1 MLNFFIFIR
10 ATLRNFYYFINFTF
24 LIFGSFNF
32 TFTESLKGFEMKPT
46 WVFSDSPRD
55 KNFRGFPSV
64 KNHWWFKLEE
74 TFSGFLIQF
83 ARQDIYGFSL
93 RVNNLWFKL
102 EKNPFCVLPFYI
114 IGGSRHLL
122 TNLYRNLSGLHWHQ
136 LYFSNKGGAALK

>member
-24 LIFGSFNF
+24 LIFWSFNF
-32 TFTESLKGFEMKPT
+32 TFTESLKGFEMKPI

-74 TFSGFLIQF
+74 TFSGFLIQS
-83 ARQDIYGFSL
+83 ARQDLYQFSL
-93 RVNNLWFKL
+93 RVNHLWFKL
-102 EKNPFCVLPFYI
+102 EKKPSLCTTVLHHWGIQASFDKRLQESQWI
-114 IGGSRHLL
+114 LHHLAE
-122 TNLYRNLSGLHWHQ
+122 LH
-136 LYFSNKGGAALK
+136 